1 MNLQIQTPCW
11 AKPILDRE
19 NARYIGAFGGRGSGK
34 SWFFAEWIIER
45 CVMQKT
51 NVVCVREVQKSLKQS
66 VKKLIENKIEEFG
79 IGHLFEVQ
87 QTEIKCPHGGV
98 IIFAGMQNHTAD
110 SIKSL
115 EGFDIAWVEEAQSI
129 SQFSLDLL
137 RPTIRKPGS
146 QMLFSWNP
154 RFDTDPIEGLL
165 RGPGAPPDSIVVE
178 VNYTDNPWFP
188 DVLRQEMEYDKRRDP
203 DKYLHVWK
211 GEYVRN
217 SETRVFKNWTI
228 EDFEA
233 PADAVHRFGADWGF
247 ASDPTVLVRCHIIGR
262 KLYIDHEAYRVGCE
276 IVDTP
281 ALFMSVPD
289 AERWPM
295 VADSARPETISHMR
309 KNGFPKILAAVKGP
323 KSVEEGVE
331 WLKSFDIV
339 VHPRCKHL
347 VDEMT
352 LYSYKTDPDTDKV
365 LPILADKHNHCIAEG
380 ELVACERGLVPIE
393 HVTTSDR
400 VLTRGG
406 YQRVLF
412 ADVTDVDRETL
423 IVETT
428 NGVVRCT
435 PDHEIWTVK
444 GFVRADALRYD
455 DEVLTLETSSW
466 SKSLSG
472 TERGIAGILKAGTQQ
487 AKRTF
492 SAAKEAAQAGC
503 TVMFG
508 SMNAGQYRMAG
519 TFTTSMETRQ
529 TMTSQILSAFR
540 QSNTPSDTFGMM
552 SASGGRLSISTKSGT
567 QQNLGTLLMRVAQS
581 IERSAH
587 WLMLRLP
594 QSQSHAS
601 IAALLSRHE
610 RLATKTGSAQTSAS
624 LHGGENLGWMT
635 KHARAKSAEAHSLS
649 TNTASS
655 KLVPGRVVTV
665 RAAGR
670 CERVYDLT
678 VENHH
683 EFVAGG
689 VLVSNCIDALR
700 YACEGARRASTQ
712 VKPKANPV
720 PVLMPM
726 AR

>member
-1 MNLQIQTPCW
+1 MNLQINTPRW

-79 IGHLFEVQ
+79 IGHLFEIQ

-203 DKYLHVWK
+203 DKYLHVWR

-233 PADAVHRFGADWGF
+233 PADAIHRFGADWGF

-339 VHPRCKHL
+339 VHPRCMHTI
-347 VDEMT
+347 DELT
-352 LYSYKTDPDTDKV
+352 LYSYKTDRDTNRV
-365 LPILADKHNHCIAEG
+365 LPLLEDKKNH
-380 ELVACERGLVPIE
+380 V
-393 HVTTSDR
+393 
-400 VLTRGG
+400 
-406 YQRVLF
+406 
-412 ADVTDVDRETL
+412 
-423 IVETT
+423 
-428 NGVVRCT
+428 
-435 PDHEIWTVK
+435 
-444 GFVRADALRYD
+444 
-455 DEVLTLETSSW
+455 
-466 SKSLSG
+466 
-472 TERGIAGILKAGTQQ
+472 
-487 AKRTF
+487 
-492 SAAKEAAQAGC
+492 
-503 TVMFG
+503 
-508 SMNAGQYRMAG
+508 
-519 TFTTSMETRQ
+519 
-529 TMTSQILSAFR
+529 
-540 QSNTPSDTFGMM
+540 
-552 SASGGRLSISTKSGT
+552 
-567 QQNLGTLLMRVAQS
+567 
-581 IERSAH
+581 
-587 WLMLRLP
+587 
-594 QSQSHAS
+594 
-601 IAALLSRHE
+601 
-610 RLATKTGSAQTSAS
+610 
-624 LHGGENLGWMT
+624 
-635 KHARAKSAEAHSLS
+635 
-649 TNTASS
+649 
-655 KLVPGRVVTV
+655 
-665 RAAGR
+665 
-670 CERVYDLT
+670 
-678 VENHH
+678 
-683 EFVAGG
+683 
-689 VLVSNCIDALR
+689 IDALR